1 MKLEWL
7 EAVSEVAALS
17 SFSEAAEAIP
27 CAQSS
32 VSRHVK
38 QVEDEL
44 GIVIFNRSSN
54 SNLVTLTSKGE
65 QILPLLQKILDDYR
79 QLQAA
84 CRPHSRRRLQSLR
97 LGLSLRMYSSACKG
111 NLMSA
116 LYMAYPEIHLTL
128 KEFAPDI
135 QLGALHSGKVD
146 ALLVPRA
153 MPMNEPC
160 SLQMGDDYTQC
171 EFVGRQELSI
181 AYGVAFAP
189 EGRQSITLQELR
201 GIPVIFHTDIVKAY
215 NPGSIAHSRS
225 DYFVKACLDSGFEP
239 EIRLVDQNL
248 ADIKQALTVQGE
260 GVFPSTIPSGLRAHP
275 GICYIPVENAPFCTQ
290 YFVLWP
296 KQNHNPA
303 ISKLIEVLKGSF
315 GPG

>member
-7 EAVSEVAALS
+7 EAISEVAALS

-32 VSRHVK
+32 ISRHVK
-38 QVEDEL
+38 RAEDEL
-44 GIVIFNRSSN
+44 GVVIFNRSSN

-65 QILPLLQKILDDYR
+65 QILPLVHKLLEDYR
-79 QLQAA
+79 QLQTA
-84 CRPHSRRRLQSLR
+84 CRPRSQRRPQSLR
-97 LGLSLRMYSSACKG
+97 LGLNLRMYSSACKG
-111 NLMSA
+111 NLMST

-128 KEFAPDI
+128 KEFAPDTR
-135 QLGALHSGKVD
+135 LGALHSGKVD

-153 MPMNEPC
+153 RPVDEPC
-160 SLQMGDDYTQC
+160 VLRMGDDYTRC

-181 AYGVAFAP
+181 AYGAAFAP
-189 EGRQSITLQELR
+189 AGRKSITLQELK

-215 NPGSIAHSRS
+215 DPGSMEYSRS

-303 ISKLIEVLKGSF
+303 IPKLIEVLKGSF
-315 GPG
+315 GPD

>member
-7 EAVSEVAALS
+7 EAISEVAALS

-32 VSRHVK
+32 ISRHVK
-38 QVEDEL
+38 RAENEL
-44 GIVIFNRSSN
+44 GVVIFNRSSN

-65 QILPLLQKILDDYR
+65 QILPLVQKLLEDYR
-79 QLQAA
+79 QLQTA
-84 CRPHSRRRLQSLR
+84 CRPRSQRRPQSLR
-97 LGLSLRMYSSACKG
+97 LGLNLRMYSSACKG

-128 KEFAPDI
+128 KEFATDTR
-135 QLGALHSGKVD
+135 LGALHSGKVD

-153 MPMNEPC
+153 RLVDEPC
-160 SLQMGDDYTQC
+160 VLQMGDDYTRC

-181 AYGVAFAP
+181 AYGAAFAP
-189 EGRQSITLQELR
+189 AGRKSITLQELK

-215 NPGSIAHSRS
+215 DPGSMEYSRS

-303 ISKLIEVLKGSF
+303 IPKLIEVLKGSF
-315 GPG
+315 GPD

>member
-7 EAVSEVAALS
+7 EAVSAVAELS

-44 GIVIFNRSSN
+44 GVQIFYRSSN
-54 SNLVTLTSKGE
+54 SNLVSLTAKGE
-65 QILPLLQKILDDYR
+65 QILPLLQKLLADYR

-84 CRPHSRRRLQSLR
+84 CQLRSRSRLQSLR
-97 LGLSLRMYSSACKG
+97 LGLSQRMYSSACKG

-116 LYMAYPEIHLTL
+116 VYMAYPEIHLTF
-128 KEFAPDI
+128 KEFAPEA
-135 QLGALHSGKVD
+135 QMGALHSGKVD
-146 ALLVPRA
+146 ALLIPRA
-153 MPMNEPC
+153 TPVGE
-160 SLQMGDDYTQC
+160 SSHLQMEDGYTQC
-171 EFVGRQELSI
+171 EFVGRQDLSI
-181 AYGVAFAP
+181 AYGEAFAP
-189 EGRQSITLQELR
+189 AGRKSISLEALK
-201 GIPVIFHTDIVKAY
+201 GVPIIFHTDIVKAY
-215 NPGSIAHSRS
+215 DPGSMTHSRS

-248 ADIKQALTVQGE
+248 ADIKQALTAQGE
-260 GVFPSTIPSGLRAHP
+260 GVHPSTIPSGLRAHP

-290 YFVLWP
+290 YFVLWL
-296 KQNHNPA
+296 KRTQNPA
-303 ISKLIEVLKGSF
+303 IPKLIDVLRRSF
-315 GPG
+315 DPA